1 MKVFTG
7 TVIRTSDKT
16 AKVAVTRVVAHP
28 IYKKRIKRTKNFLVH
43 DEVGVTVGA
52 QVQFVDS
59 KPYSKL
65 KRWKIVPSSAK
76 ATAGKQEKVEK
87 TVKKAEVK
95 KSVKKIIEK
104 KGVTPKKNAKKA
116 NAK

>member
-7 TVIRTSDKT
+7 IVIRTSDKT

-43 DEVGVTVGA
+43 DEVGVLVGT

-65 KRWKIVPSSAK
+65 KRWKIV
-76 ATAGKQEKVEK
+76 TGKEKKMINDKLPMPNKE
-87 TVKKAEVK
+87 K
-95 KSVKKIIEK
+95 KSVKPKTVK
-104 KGVTPKKNAKKA
+104 KGVTPKKNAK
-116 NAK
+116 

>member
-1 MKVFTG
+1 MKIFTG
-7 TVIRTSDKT
+7 IVIRTSDKT

-43 DEVGVTVGA
+43 DEVGVEVGS

-65 KRWKIVPSSAK
+65 KRWKIVGGTKEQKTKNKEQKKVIVKKVVAPTAAK
-76 ATAGKQEKVEK
+76 AMAGK
-87 TVKKAEVK
+87 
-95 KSVKKIIEK
+95 K
-104 KGVTPKKNAKKA
+104 KGTKK
-116 NAK
+116 